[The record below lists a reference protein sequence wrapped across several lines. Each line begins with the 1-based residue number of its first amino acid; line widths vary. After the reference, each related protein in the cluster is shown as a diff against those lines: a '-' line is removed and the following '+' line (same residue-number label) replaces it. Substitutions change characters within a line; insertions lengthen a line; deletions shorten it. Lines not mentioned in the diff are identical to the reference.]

1 MATSQ
6 SLIHLVPYFPLSFSS
21 FYTQRPKG
29 RRLKRKNDCKKAAFV
44 FVWWRQ
50 TIVWSHQTIVCS
62 RQTIVWQQQTINKP
76 RRTMQKSEQKHEQ
89 GRPAHRPAHR
99 ASRLTFP
106 PQAQCKENLSQP
118 IQRRRIIE
126 DLPRETTARSAKRPL
141 QHQGI
146 KRNKRKRKPSA
157 EKK

>member
-1 MATSQ
+1 MPRVLLYDHYILIFCPLCLSSEYTSTE
-6 SLIHLVPYFPLSFSS
+6 I
-21 FYTQRPKG
+21 R
-29 RRLKRKNDCKKAAFV
+29 
-44 FVWWRQ
+44 FVWRRQ
-50 TIVWSHQTIVCS
+50 TIVWC
-62 RQTIVWQQQTINKP
+62 RQTIVWQQQTINKQ

-89 GRPAHRPAHR
+89 RRPAHRPAHR
-99 ASRLTFP
+99 TSRLTFP

-146 KRNKRKRKPSA
+146 KRNKRKRKP
-157 EKK
+157 